1 MNVDSIKRR
10 IRAVTRS
17 ARRPVGSG
25 WAATVG
31 RVVQELENLNRSTER
46 DFLAVGEKMLEFRS
60 TARQIQS
67 DMAAVTGLIS
77 GEQGRNA
84 SEALTGMLEHSREMD
99 ARIEQGG
106 QALAS
111 VRDLSNRLRRAFS
124 GLPNMVSVFRT
135 LCTLTRIETAR
146 LGSTGADLGHLAAE
160 IRPLSESIQMS
171 GEGVLEA
178 CVQLDRKVQS
188 AIRSGAELRITQL
201 KEMPE
206 LISSVAAS
214 LGSLEE
220 RRKLAIESSQRQE
233 AQYAAVCEAMED
245 LVGSIQ
251 FHDITRQQVE
261 HVAEALRHLRSTWKS
276 DGQDPGSAAPHT
288 GAILTLQCSQ
298 LADAARIFASSIGR
312 IEHDLESIAARVENA
327 SEAVQALM
335 GTSGDDHTSFFVNLE
350 GRFSSILHMLCTCAA
365 AQAEMDSTTSG
376 LEETIGRMRDSVAEI
391 RGTEIQIQRISTN
404 ATIRATHIG
413 AAGVALNKIAEGM
426 QRLALES
433 NTNTEEVAGALDA
446 MSDAAGRV
454 AGSEHA
460 GSGTE
465 STTERVVG
473 EMRLTIAE
481 LHSTS
486 ETSFSRVNQIA
497 QLGKQLA
504 VDIGAL
510 RESVSA
516 GRLFAEVV
524 ERVRGE
530 LEAIGAE
537 AGPISSEDS
546 GGTAAQHLEHFA
558 ETYTMQ
564 SQRDVHESVIAGGAV
579 PAVAPPAAAPP
590 AVAKVAPGDRD
601 LGENVEL
608 F

>member
-1 MNVDSIKRR
+1 MNVDSIKRS
-10 IRAVTRS
+10 IRAVTGL
-17 ARRPVGSG
+17 ARPPVGSG
-25 WAATVG
+25 WAATVA

-67 DMAAVTGLIS
+67 DMAAVTELIS

-84 SEALTGMLEHSREMD
+84 SQALTGMLEHSREMD

-111 VRDLSNRLRRAFS
+111 VRDLSNRLRRAFL

-146 LGSTGADLGHLAAE
+146 LGTTGADLGHLAAE
-160 IRPLSESIQMS
+160 IRPLSESIQAS

-178 CVQLDRKVQS
+178 CVHLDHKVQS

-201 KEMPE
+201 KQMPE

-214 LGSLEE
+214 LRSLEE
-220 RRKLAIESSQRQE
+220 RRKLAIESSHRQE
-233 AQYAAVCEAMED
+233 AQYAGVCEAIED

-261 HVAEALRHLRSTWKS
+261 HVGEALRHLRAAWKS
-276 DGQDPGSAAPHT
+276 DAQDSGSAALHT

-298 LADAARIFASSIGR
+298 LAEAARTFASSIGR
-312 IEHDLESIAARVENA
+312 IERDLESIAARVKNA

-335 GTSGDDHTSFFVNLE
+335 GTSGDEHSSFFVQLE
-350 GRFSSILHMLCTCAA
+350 DRFSAMLRMLCTCAA
-365 AQAEMDSTTSG
+365 AQGEMDSTTSG
-376 LEETIGRMRDSVAEI
+376 LKETIGRMRDSVAEI

-413 AAGVALNKIAEGM
+413 AAGVALNKIAEVM
-426 QRLALES
+426 QHLALES
-433 NTNTEEVAGALDA
+433 NINTEEVARALDA
-446 MSDAAGRV
+446 MSAASQV
-454 AGSEHA
+454 VGS

-473 EMRLTIAE
+473 EMRLTIGE
-481 LHSTS
+481 LHSSS
-486 ETSFSRVNQIA
+486 ESSISRVNEIA

-504 VDIGAL
+504 LDIGAL
-510 RESVSA
+510 RGGVSA
-516 GRLFAEVV
+516 GRLFAEIVD
-524 ERVRGE
+524 RVRSE

-537 AGPISSEDS
+537 AAPISSEDS
-546 GGTAAQHLEHFA
+546 GGAAAQHLERFA

-564 SQRDVHESVIAGGAV
+564 SQRDVHESVIGGGAV
-579 PAVAPPAAAPP
+579 PAVAPPAAA
-590 AVAKVAPGDRD
+590 KVAPRGGD